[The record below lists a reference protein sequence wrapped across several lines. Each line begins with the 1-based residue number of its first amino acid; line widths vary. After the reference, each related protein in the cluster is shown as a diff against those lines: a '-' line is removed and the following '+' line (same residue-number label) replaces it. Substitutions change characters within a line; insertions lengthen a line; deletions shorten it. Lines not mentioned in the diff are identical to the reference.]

1 MKLPVYTIKGERVRE
16 IEVADGVFAAKVSPS
31 TVHRVVVA
39 SQSNK
44 RLSTAHT
51 KTRGE
56 VSGGGKKPWRQK
68 GTGRAR
74 HGSTRSPIWR
84 KGGVVF
90 GPLNVRNYEKTITQ
104 SMKKNALRSVIS
116 DRVKNGTLVVV
127 DQVPSGLSK
136 TKAVAATLSGMRG
149 GFDVL
154 KVFSDKKKVRKP
166 NQVLLLT
173 EKHEKMLALAARNL
187 KSMKIEEARNV
198 NVLDLMRYRV
208 CFVEE
213 QAIPIMEKIARK
225 VK

>member
-1 MKLPVYTIKGERVRE
+1 MLPVYTMKGENVRE
-16 IEVADGVFAAKVSPS
+16 IEVADSVFASKVSPA

-39 SQSNK
+39 LQSNK

-74 HGSTRSPIWR
+74 HGSIRSPIWR

-104 SMKKNALRSVIS
+104 SMRKNALRSVLA
-116 DRVKNGTLVVV
+116 DRVAQGTLVVV
-127 DQVPSGLSK
+127 DRVPANVST
-136 TKAVAATLSGMRG
+136 TKAMASVIHEARK

-154 KVFSDKKKVRKP
+154 KPFTEKTKIRKP
-166 NQVLLLT
+166 NQILLLT
-173 EKHEKMLALAARNL
+173 EKHEKALALASRNL
-187 KSMKIEEARNV
+187 KSVKVEEARNT
-198 NVLDLMRYRV
+198 NVLELLLFTLVMI
-208 CFVEE
+208 EE
-213 QAIPIMEKIARK
+213 TAVPVITKMASKA
-225 VK
+225 